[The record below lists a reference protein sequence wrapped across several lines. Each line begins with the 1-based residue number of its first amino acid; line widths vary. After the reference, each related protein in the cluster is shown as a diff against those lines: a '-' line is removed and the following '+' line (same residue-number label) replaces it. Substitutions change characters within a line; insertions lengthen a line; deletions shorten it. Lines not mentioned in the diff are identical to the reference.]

1 MEWAFQS
8 ISLHTSPERT
18 GIDRPVNLLGYV
30 SAYPSEQF
38 AQRSWL

>member
-1 MEWAFQS
+1 MEWVLQP
-8 ISLHTSPERT
+8 ISTYTSPERT
-18 GIDRPVNLLGYV
+18 GIDRPVNLLGYI